1 MDYKNKPSRYVV
13 FKTFTTRV
21 EAEVVKGY
29 LEAHSIKSDVTADDE
44 GGGSPFPFQP
54 SNTGVKLLIQSQ
66 DLTLAKKLTQNKS
79 RSKTAPINKPLL
91 IIVVLVLL
99 FFLYLFTKD
108 L

>member
-1 MDYKNKPSRYVV
+1 MDHKDKSSRYVV

-21 EAEVVKGY
+21 EAEIHKGY
-29 LEAHSIKSDVTADDE
+29 LEAHSIKSQVTADDE
-44 GGGSPFPFQP
+44 GGGAPFPFQP
-54 SNTGVKLLIQSQ
+54 SNTGVKLLIQFQ
-66 DLTLAKKLTQNKS
+66 DLDLAKKLTQNKS
-79 RSKTAPINKPLL
+79 QPKTAPVNKPLL